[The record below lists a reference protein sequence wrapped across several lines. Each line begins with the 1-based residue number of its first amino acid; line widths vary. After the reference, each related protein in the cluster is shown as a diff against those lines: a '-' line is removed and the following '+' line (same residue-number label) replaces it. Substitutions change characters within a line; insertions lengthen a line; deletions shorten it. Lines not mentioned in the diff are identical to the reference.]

1 MVTSGIYAG
10 RAHHDNAYVI
20 FIRLHIIS
28 YIRALIDFVCV
39 NHLSTYLIIS
49 GSNIFGC
56 AKIESQIGEL
66 PQRISESQLFFNMQP
81 DCTALLAFVAE
92 KTDEIRDI
100 LIKQP
105 PGILLMI
112 MEIENNLDRL
122 LAGFPEWDR
131 SAPSFGSWYDKAI
144 GWKRDESGTVYSARK
159 FQMSSDI
166 NTDNLW
172 KMVNHKHL
180 KNEKVALEALFARGF
195 LVAGGAVCALLRG
208 DTHIK
213 DLDIYCPKMSPE
225 LAENNLNKVLD
236 EITLQLGCT
245 WKLFRT
251 TNCITAFSS
260 VGLEIQLITRH
271 VRSAREVVYGFDM
284 SPCAVA
290 WDGKTVT
297 ATPAARVAHAI
308 GVFRPDFTKQR
319 HSFTNRVIKYINKGF
334 MAVLPE
340 YDISCLPTF
349 GEITVHRGQLHEI
362 YGPPFTMIIRESYEG
377 HMYFGDL
384 CYVPIKSDPSYG
396 SVNYKSDEEI
406 TMHNIRQWLTG
417 GTFIIWEKKNNK
429 WAPAGNSI
437 AEFTHLIEKMVFK
450 GGHPEDEIRKRSVS
464 GLCSR
469 LRYLLHETDEYFDK
483 LTKNGSPHVEFAVKS
498 WIKSGAEIVWARHQA
513 CEAAGLPWKTLE
525 VNADYGMDPS
535 IICTSAQEWYGEHY
549 APATVCLD
557 AIRKLYESQ
566 YCSHAPAMFHDAEW
580 VGVPSPINTVTIGI
594 GAKWEAKVTETGCV
608 VLTRRGDGGG
618 PPSIQTNYDGN
629 TTNIVVKDIGEDFSE

>member
-1 MVTSGIYAG
+1 
-10 RAHHDNAYVI
+10 
-20 FIRLHIIS
+20 
-28 YIRALIDFVCV
+28 
-39 NHLSTYLIIS
+39 
-49 GSNIFGC
+49 
-56 AKIESQIGEL
+56 
-66 PQRISESQLFFNMQP
+66 MQP
-81 DCTALLAFVAE
+81 NCTALLEFVAE
-92 KTDEIRDI
+92 KTGEIRDI
-100 LIKQP
+100 LVKRP
-105 PGILLMI
+105 PGFLFMI
-112 MEIENNLDRL
+112 FEIENNLDRL
-122 LAGFPEWDR
+122 LADFPEWDR

-144 GWKRDESGTVYSARK
+144 GWKRDVSGTVYSVRK

-166 NTDNLW
+166 NSDNLW
-172 KMVNHKHL
+172 KMVNHNHL

-208 DTHIK
+208 DTRIR
-213 DLDIYCPKMSPE
+213 DLDTYCPNMSPKI
-225 LAENNLNKVLD
+225 AENCLNKVLGD
-236 EITLQLGCT
+236 ITLQLGCT
-245 WKLFRT
+245 WRLFRT
-251 TNCITAFSS
+251 TNCITAFAS

-319 HSFTNRVIKYINKGF
+319 YTFTKRVIKYINAGF
-334 MAVLPE
+334 MAVLPD
-340 YDISCLPTF
+340 YDISDLPTF
-349 GEITVHRGQLHEI
+349 GEITVHHEI

-377 HMYFGDL
+377 HMYFGDID
-384 CYVPIKSDPSYG
+384 YVPIESDPSYG
-396 SVNYKSDEEI
+396 SINYKSDEEI

-429 WAPAGNSI
+429 WAPVGHSI
-437 AEFTHLIEKMVFK
+437 AEFTHLIEKMVFM
-450 GGHPEDEIRKRSVS
+450 GGTTEKEIRKQSVS
-464 GLCSR
+464 KVCSR
-469 LRYLLHETDEYFDK
+469 LRYLLPETDEDFATLLKYAV
-483 LTKNGSPHVEFAVKS
+483 LGSKEPQVEKVVKS
-498 WIKSGAEIVWARHQA
+498 WVKAGAERVWARHQA
-513 CEAAGLPWKTLE
+513 CEAAGMPWKTLE
-525 VNADYGMDPS
+525 VDADYVMDPS

-566 YCSHAPAMFHDAEW
+566 CCSHAPAMFHDAEW
-580 VGVPSPINTVTIGI
+580 VGVTSPINTVTIGI

-608 VLTRRGDGGG
+608 VLTRRGGGGG